1 MGVEAG
7 QSGRRSRYAGVR
19 IPAWER
25 VSGIATFLNLGARLE
40 PFGFAARTEADGI
53 DIPSFCCQREGNRI
67 LLRLQTVPHYF
78 QHSVT
83 LCAEL
88 GGCNSS

>member
-1 MGVEAG
+1 MEGGAHWMGVEAG

-53 DIPSFCCQREGNRI
+53 DIPSLLAEGGGTGFCCAFE
-67 LLRLQTVPHYF
+67 
-78 QHSVT
+78 
-83 LCAEL
+83 LCRTTFNTA
-88 GGCNSS
+88 